1 MHVSS
6 RGLLQVV
13 GTATK
18 PLRRLVGGA
27 IVLLVIVP
35 FCKLLAALGSPTAL
49 EAVRLTDSY
58 AILLPQSTLG
68 VLVLSPIAAFVASR
82 LRPVSAIGRMLN
94 AIFRVKMPE
103 LDPPEQKIE
112 SWGYGI
118 GRRFVWLSDIIRKAF
133 TGPVSRDV
141 AYIAVSLAAI
151 ALGVVLC

>member
-1 MHVSS
+1 MYRLSFS
-6 RGLLQVV
+6 GSFPPLEGAGTYLALAMSLGTLLIWPWSLPSQAALINL
-13 GTATK
+13 G
-18 PLRRLVGGA
+18 
-27 IVLLVIVP
+27 
-35 FCKLLAALGSPTAL
+35 LAA
-49 EAVRLTDSY
+49 V
-58 AILLPQSTLG
+58 
-68 VLVLSPIAAFVASR
+68 AAFVASR